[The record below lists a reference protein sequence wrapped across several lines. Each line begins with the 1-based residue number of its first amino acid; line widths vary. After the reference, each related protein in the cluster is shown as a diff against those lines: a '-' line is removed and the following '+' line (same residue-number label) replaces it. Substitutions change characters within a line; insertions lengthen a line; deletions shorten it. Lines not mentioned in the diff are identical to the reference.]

1 MNQDIADL
9 DAARRQLELTM
20 LDLWT
25 AYFALGGHHDP
36 ATLTAYLA
44 GEGDTAAN
52 SDHDIIVHAL
62 NESYL
67 DRGQDHPL
75 PYRRH

>member
-9 DAARRQLELTM
+9 DAARRQLGMTM

-36 ATLTAYLA
+36 ARLNAYLT
-44 GEGDTAAN
+44 GHDPTPTN
-52 SDHDIIVHAL
+52 RDHDIIVHAL

-67 DRGQDHPL
+67 DRGQNHPL